1 MRASLILVSLVLAIS
16 ASTGCVV
23 DTNGERGDK
32 GLQAEGWT
40 KLGERWVQ
48 GDKDADVIEV
58 GKAEGRFRKLILV
71 VEHSSL
77 NMYEMDIEFL
87 DGSHHT
93 PETRFTFRE
102 GVRSIEIDLPGD
114 ARGIKA
120 IRFKYG
126 NLEGGGKSQI
136 EVWGR

>member
-1 MRASLILVSLVLAIS
+1 MRASLILVSLVLAVSS
-16 ASTGCVV
+16 ATGCVV
-23 DTNGERGDK
+23 VTNGERGDK

-48 GDKDADVIEV
+48 GDKDTDVIEI
-58 GKAEGRFRKLILV
+58 GKSEGKFRKLILV

-93 PETRFTFRE
+93 PETRFTFNQ
-102 GVRSIEIDLPGD
+102 GVRSNEIDLPGD
-114 ARGIKA
+114 ARGIKS
-120 IRFKYG
+120 IKFKYG
-126 NLEGGGKSQI
+126 NITGGGKSQI